1 MSKITMLQAIAF
13 AVALVGTA
21 SGAPNHL
28 KTVSV
33 DKQVVVNG
41 GGGYD
46 GNLGASASWGPF
58 AAGAGL
64 GGGPN
69 GGQAFAGAFAPGVNA
84 GAGYGGGA
92 SASSSA
98 SASASADGGSNFGV
112 APATGSGG
120 TLFDQIFNIPISI
133 LKSVNQY
140 ANNKETVPGAH
151 KRLRKCRRRGICD
164 DNEGIVGGVS
174 GGVAVAAE
182 GKKVAMATE
191 GSQAGVEAGSHSE
204 AQSGGVAAVGVR
216 KNYDNAF
223 AIPIAALTSVNQL
236 LNGIIPIS
244 F

>member
-1 MSKITMLQAIAF
+1 MFQTMLQAIAF

-33 DKQVVVNG
+33 DKQALEA
-41 GGGYD
+41 D
-46 GNLGASASWGPF
+46 LMEDRRSPAPSP
-58 AAGAGL
+58 
-64 GGGPN
+64 
-69 GGQAFAGAFAPGVNA
+69 PGVNA

-140 ANNKETVPGAH
+140 ANNKDPDRSADLGQPA
-151 KRLRKCRRRGICD
+151 
-164 DNEGIVGGVS
+164 
-174 GGVAVAAE
+174 
-182 GKKVAMATE
+182 
-191 GSQAGVEAGSHSE
+191 SQ
-204 AQSGGVAAVGVR
+204 
-216 KNYDNAF
+216 
-223 AIPIAALTSVNQL
+223 
-236 LNGIIPIS
+236 
-244 F
+244 

>member
-1 MSKITMLQAIAF
+1 MFQTMLQAIAF

-58 AAGAGL
+58 A
-64 GGGPN
+64 
-69 GGQAFAGAFAPGVNA
+69 A

-140 ANNKETVPGAH
+140 ANNKDPDRSADLGQPA
-151 KRLRKCRRRGICD
+151 
-164 DNEGIVGGVS
+164 
-174 GGVAVAAE
+174 
-182 GKKVAMATE
+182 
-191 GSQAGVEAGSHSE
+191 SQ
-204 AQSGGVAAVGVR
+204 
-216 KNYDNAF
+216 
-223 AIPIAALTSVNQL
+223 
-236 LNGIIPIS
+236 
-244 F
+244 